1 MQSAKTLNANS
12 QISIITLPSLD
23 KCFKGF
29 GNAVRLPRTQS
40 CCDFYFFFKV
50 KTFLHVRSH
59 RVQKK
64 RHAIAED
71 KFDFSKEGGPLSL
84 TSYVTGI

>member
-1 MQSAKTLNANS
+1 MQILKFQLSPCHYWTNLLKVMVTQLGYQELNRVV
-12 QISIITLPSLD
+12 IFT
-23 KCFKGF
+23 
-29 GNAVRLPRTQS
+29 
-40 CCDFYFFFKV
+40 FFTKL
-50 KTFLHVRSH
+50 KLFLHVRSH
-59 RVQKK
+59 GVQKK